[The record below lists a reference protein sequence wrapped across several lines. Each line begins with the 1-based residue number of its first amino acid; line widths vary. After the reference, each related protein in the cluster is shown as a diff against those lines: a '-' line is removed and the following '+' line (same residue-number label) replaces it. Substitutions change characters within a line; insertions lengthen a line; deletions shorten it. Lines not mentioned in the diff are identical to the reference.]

1 MSLES
6 QKLRTV
12 WHHMA
17 HQFNAITLY
26 KVSFTEWMAL
36 NVVDVFVHAIE
47 CTDTHRT
54 NISRSFLFVKVK
66 AKFFLR

>member
-1 MSLES
+1 
-6 QKLRTV
+6 
-12 WHHMA
+12 MA
-17 HQFNAITLY
+17 PQFNVITLY
-26 KVSFTEWMAL
+26 KVSFTERIAF

-47 CTDTHRT
+47 STDTHRT